1 MFDDEPPFLKNL
13 EQKVCVLK
21 KKIKKC
27 LTGSFLFLICLVN
40 VFFPLPFCTT
50 VTLCKFVLA
59 CVQCLHMKYMI
70 KPSVDNHIHKD
81 RVEKLFSF
89 SVDNHLSSFI
99 CMWLNIKQWTVF
111 CHCAFVMQ
119 PLYRT
124 VIRSPIFKRCFQPL
138 ISAKLGIGKQPKKT
152 EVENSEH
159 LEPSGNF
166 LSKEVLRGIA
176 AWCCWR
182 ICWHCKRSGP
192 WVGEHRDS
200 APAAVGTRCQ
210 VVFLLKGVLYS
221 HGVPSLSTL
230 YSTIGMR

>member
-1 MFDDEPPFLKNL
+1 MQITEHNNSSSKCNCSSFLNKKGWEFKDFIWKDAVFTL
-13 EQKVCVLK
+13 SCLMTSLRFWKTLSRKFVCLK

-111 CHCAFVMQ
+111 FV
-119 PLYRT
+119 
-124 VIRSPIFKRCFQPL
+124 I
-138 ISAKLGIGKQPKKT
+138 
-152 EVENSEH
+152 
-159 LEPSGNF
+159 
-166 LSKEVLRGIA
+166 VL
-176 AWCCWR
+176 
-182 ICWHCKRSGP
+182 
-192 WVGEHRDS
+192 
-200 APAAVGTRCQ
+200 
-210 VVFLLKGVLYS
+210 L
-221 HGVPSLSTL
+221 
-230 YSTIGMR
+230 